1 MSLRQSMYTGLA
13 QPEVKT
19 NGRSS
24 KNSTAFTSSS
34 ILAVVSAMNAWSA
47 KCMSGANFNR
57 LESAYL
63 ALRGESCDGTGA
75 NNNRCS
81 GADHRIARCARSIDA
96 QQAHL
101 PLRRQGRQEILRLDG
116 AHAVPR
122 PADRA
127 AQYFRHGRQAHRPGQ
142 RREKAPGETGR
153 SEEKTPS
160 TTRTSSATW
169 SSPAAGSS
177 ARELAARHP
186 VDQLGVGLAL
196 RCFHDLPHQGI
207 EGLFLTRAVVLYL
220 LRIRSEH
227 IVH

>member
-19 NGRSS
+19 NGRFS

-63 ALRGESCDGTGA
+63 ALHGESCDGTGA
-75 NNNRCS
+75 NNNLCN
-81 GADHRIARCARSIDA
+81 GADHRVARRARSIHA
-96 QQAHL
+96 RPAHL

-127 AQYFRHGRQAHRPGQ
+127 AQYFRHGRQANQPGGRRERARGEGEGHRYHQRQVRPGQ
-142 RREKAPGETGR
+142 AALPGADRPQVAQPESLRR
-153 SEEKTPS
+153 S
-160 TTRTSSATW
+160 TRLTSS
-169 SSPAAGSS
+169 GS
-177 ARELAARHP
+177 ALPFVAFMTCPTRELKAFSLPAR
-186 VDQLGVGLAL
+186 
-196 RCFHDLPHQGI
+196 
-207 EGLFLTRAVVLYL
+207 
-220 LRIRSEH
+220 
-227 IVH
+227 

>member
-19 NGRSS
+19 NGLSS

-34 ILAVVSAMNAWSA
+34 ILAVVSAMNARSA

-63 ALRGESCDGTGA
+63 ALQGGSCDGTGA
-75 NNNRCS
+75 NNNRGN
-81 GADHRIARCARSIDA
+81 GADHRIARRARSIDP
-96 QQAHL
+96 QPAHV

-127 AQYFRHGRQAHRPGQ
+127 AQYFRHGRQAHRPGW
-142 RREKAPGETGR
+142 RRERACGEGRRAAHRRDQEAPGE
-153 SEEKTPS
+153 
-160 TTRTSSATW
+160 
-169 SSPAAGSS
+169 
-177 ARELAARHP
+177 L
-186 VDQLGVGLAL
+186 
-196 RCFHDLPHQGI
+196 
-207 EGLFLTRAVVLYL
+207 
-220 LRIRSEH
+220 
-227 IVH
+227 

>member
-19 NGRSS
+19 NGLSS

-63 ALRGESCDGTGA
+63 ALHGESCDGTGA
-75 NNNRCS
+75 NNNRGN
-81 GADHRIARCARSIDA
+81 GADRRIARRALSIHARP
-96 QQAHL
+96 AHL

-127 AQYFRHGRQAHRPGQ
+127 AQYFRHGRQANQPGE
-142 RREKAPGETGR
+142 RRERACGEGSRGEEKARGRRCPPGSRAPQQRPARHLHQRR
-153 SEEKTPS
+153 SEEH
-160 TTRTSSATW
+160 TSELQ
-169 SSPAAGSS
+169 SP
-177 ARELAARHP
+177 
-186 VDQLGVGLAL
+186 
-196 RCFHDLPHQGI
+196 
-207 EGLFLTRAVVLYL
+207 
-220 LRIRSEH
+220 
-227 IVH
+227 

>member
-19 NGRSS
+19 NGRFS

-63 ALRGESCDGTGA
+63 ALHGESCDGTGA
-75 NNNRCS
+75 NNDRGN
-81 GADHRIARCARSIDA
+81 GADRRIARCALPIDA
-96 QQAHL
+96 RPAHL

-116 AHAVPR
+116 AHAVHR

-127 AQYFRHGRQAHRPGQ
+127 AQYFRHDRSAHRPGE
-142 RREKAPGETGR
+142 RRERARGERGR
-153 SEEKTPS
+153 GEEK
-160 TTRTSSATW
+160 
-169 SSPAAGSS
+169 
-177 ARELAARHP
+177 ARGRGGRQGGHP
-186 VDQLGVGLAL
+186 
-196 RCFHDLPHQGI
+196 P
-207 EGLFLTRAVVLYL
+207 
-220 LRIRSEH
+220 
-227 IVH
+227 

>member
-19 NGRSS
+19 KGWSL

-63 ALRGESCDGTGA
+63 ALHGESCDGTGA
-75 NNNRCS
+75 NNNRGN
-81 GADHRIARCARSIDA
+81 GADRRIARRALSIHARP
-96 QQAHL
+96 AHL

-127 AQYFRHGRQAHRPGQ
+127 AEYFRHGRQANQPGE
-142 RREKAPGETGR
+142 RRERARGEGSR
-153 SEEKTPS
+153 GEEKARGRRCPPGSRTPQQ
-160 TTRTSSATW
+160 R
-169 SSPAAGSS
+169 P
-177 ARELAARHP
+177 ARHLHQRAGHRRRP
-186 VDQLGVGLAL
+186 LARSCRQPEGAQGRRAAHRYDQEA
-196 RCFHDLPHQGI
+196 P
-207 EGLFLTRAVVLYL
+207 
-220 LRIRSEH
+220 SEL
-227 IVH
+227 